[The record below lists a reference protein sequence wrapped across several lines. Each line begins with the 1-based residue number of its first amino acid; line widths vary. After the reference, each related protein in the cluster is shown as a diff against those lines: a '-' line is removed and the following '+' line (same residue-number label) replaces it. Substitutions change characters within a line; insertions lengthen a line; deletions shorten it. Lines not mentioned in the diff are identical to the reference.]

1 MAEIGTDIL
10 KAAGILRSGGLVAI
24 PTETVYGLAA
34 NALNA
39 DAVAG
44 IFKAKNRPFFDPLI
58 VHIHSISE
66 CEKYAENIPE
76 AAIHLAENL
85 WPGPLTIVL
94 PKKEI
99 IPDLVTAGNDS
110 VGLRVPDH
118 SMTLSLLKELDFPLA
133 APSANPFGYIS
144 PTSALHVQQQ
154 LGNEIDYILDGG
166 PCKVGLES
174 TIVRFTEEIPE
185 VLRLGGTS
193 PEILKKWLGN
203 FTEHLNQNSDPTAP
217 GQLDKHYSPHT
228 KIYLIEFGSEIPEQF
243 RAKNIALLRFNAYA
257 SGYSKEHQ
265 YILSESNDTKEAAIH
280 LFEFLRIL
288 DQKKYA
294 GIVAEMVPEKGLGRA
309 INDRL
314 KRAAA
319 NNIHG

>member
-1 MAEIGTDIL
+1 MAEIGTDII
-10 KAAGILRSGGLVAI
+10 KAAAILRSGGLVAI

-34 NALNA
+34 NALNS

-66 CEKYAENIPE
+66 CEKYAEPIPE
-76 AAIHLAENL
+76 SAVKLAEKL

-99 IPDLVTAGNDS
+99 VPDLVTAGNDS

-118 SMTLSLLKELDFPLA
+118 TLTLELLRELDFPLA

-144 PTSALHVQQQ
+144 PTSAMHVQQQ

-185 VLRLGGTS
+185 VLRLGGTA
-193 PEILKKWLGN
+193 PEVIKNLLGN
-203 FTEHLNQNSDPTAP
+203 YKENLNQNSDPTAP

-228 KIYLIEFGSEIPEQF
+228 KIYLIEYGAEIPKHFENS
-243 RAKNIALLRFNAYA
+243 NIALLRFHQYA
-257 SGYSKEHQ
+257 KGFPKEHQ
-265 YILSESNDTKEAAIH
+265 YILSEKEDTKAAAIH

-288 DQKKYA
+288 DQKKYS
-294 GIVAEMVPEKGLGRA
+294 GIVAELVPETGLGRA

-319 NNIHG
+319 K